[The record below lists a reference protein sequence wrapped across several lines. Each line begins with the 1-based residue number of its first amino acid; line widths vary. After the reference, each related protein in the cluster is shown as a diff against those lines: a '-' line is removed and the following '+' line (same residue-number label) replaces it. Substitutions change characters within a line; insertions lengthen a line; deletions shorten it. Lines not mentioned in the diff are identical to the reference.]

1 MASGLRCGLLGLP
14 NAGKSTLFNA
24 LTNAHAPVANY
35 PFTTIDPQVGV
46 VTVPDPRLDQLARL
60 IPHDQLIPT
69 HLEVTDVAGLVE
81 GASKGEGKGNQF
93 LNNLQ
98 EVDCLVHVVHLF
110 DDPNVPHY
118 LGVID
123 SVRDVELIE
132 AELLLKDLE
141 WVERMVEKF
150 AKSAKGGDP
159 KAKAAIAALESWQTS
174 LGQGVPA
181 RRWSVTKELSPQ
193 TLGLSLLTM
202 KPVVYVANVSEA
214 MVAQPPKPLAALR
227 AWCEREQ
234 APLIVVA
241 GRAEAE
247 LQELEPADRSAMR
260 QELGVGETDALG
272 AVVRACYAALR
283 LVTFFTTQSRI
294 LQAWTV
300 SEGTAAPQ
308 AAGKIHTDFERGFIR
323 AEVMG
328 FDALVQ
334 AGSEAAA
341 RASGHVR
348 TEGKEY
354 MVRDGDI
361 IHFKVAT

>member
-1 MASGLRCGLLGLP
+1 MGIRCGLLGLP

-24 LTNAHAPVANY
+24 LTNAHAPVAAY
-35 PFTTIDPQVGV
+35 PFTTLDPQTGV
-46 VTVPDPRLDQLARL
+46 VTVPDARLDELARL

-81 GASKGEGKGNQF
+81 GASRGEGKGNKF
-93 LNNLQ
+93 LSNLQ
-98 EVDCLVHVVHLF
+98 ELDCLIHVVHLF
-110 DDPNVPHY
+110 DDPQVAHY
-118 LGVID
+118 LGSINP
-123 SVRDVELIE
+123 VRDVELIE

-141 WVERMVEKF
+141 WVERMVEKLT
-150 AKSAKGGDP
+150 KSAKGGEP
-159 KAKAAIAALESWQTS
+159 KAKAAVAALESWKAS

-181 RRWSVTKELSPQ
+181 RRWTVTKELSPQ
-193 TLGLSLLTM
+193 TLGLSLLTL
-202 KPVVYVANVSEA
+202 KPVVYVANVSEG
-214 MVAQPPKPLAALR
+214 MVAQPPPALAALR
-227 AWCEREQ
+227 TWCDREQ

-247 LQELEPADRSAMR
+247 LQELEPADRPALR
-260 QELGVGETDALG
+260 RELGVGETDALG
-272 AVVRACYAALR
+272 AVMRACYQALA

-300 SEGTAAPQ
+300 AQGAAAPQ

-323 AEVMG
+323 AEVIS

-341 RASGHVR
+341 RAGGHVR

-354 MVRDGDI
+354 VVRDGDI